1 MRSLTFFTLH
11 NVFPAPAGEMIRQT
25 LLVYVTSV
33 YNDELKRMSQGEI
46 SLHSNEAML
55 KLITMF
61 YQLDE
66 KSVPNREIYA
76 EALKR
81 LNNLAE
87 YRRLR
92 IFAGNDTVPAV
103 VWLVLLVGSV
113 ISISYTYFFGM
124 KNIRAQ
130 YLIAGSL
137 TVTITMILFLIY
149 VLDHPFTGTSKVSS
163 EPLKQ
168 VMQIL
173 KSDERSQPSKL
184 ISLAS
189 LLLCRF
195 PLRFVLAIRRSSAL
209 LIDLYIPRE
218 APLSDDLE
226 RLPRLAESAA
236 PAAICCFFDF
246 AGIQIGFA
254 SQTRTGFI
262 PIPAN
267 FRQKK
272 YAGTPVK
279 TMRIPIPDVAGAR
292 KPRSTINNPAISTE
306 MMGTNG

>member
-1 MRSLTFFTLH
+1 LDYLLNLPPPVSFFIVSAITTLFALAGLYLVRRKYSAEVLKENHEVAAIIFNAFGLFYGVLLAFVVFVTWSGYDDATKNLQLESNEVADIFHLTTE
-11 NVFPAPAGEMIRQT
+11 FPEPAGEAMRQT
-25 LLVYVTSV
+25 LLEYVSSV

-55 KLITMF
+55 KLITTF

-66 KSVPNREIYA
+66 KAVPNREIYA

-92 IFAGNDTVPAV
+92 IFAGNDTVPPV
-103 VWLVLLVGSV
+103 IWLVLLVGSV

-130 YLIAGSL
+130 YLIAASL

-149 VLDHPFTGTSKVSS
+149 VLDHPFTGTSRVSA

-173 KSDERSQPSKL
+173 KNDQPQRLS
-184 ISLAS
+184 
-189 LLLCRF
+189 
-195 PLRFVLAIRRSSAL
+195 
-209 LIDLYIPRE
+209 IP
-218 APLSDDLE
+218 
-226 RLPRLAESAA
+226 
-236 PAAICCFFDF
+236 
-246 AGIQIGFA
+246 
-254 SQTRTGFI
+254 
-262 PIPAN
+262 
-267 FRQKK
+267 
-272 YAGTPVK
+272 
-279 TMRIPIPDVAGAR
+279 
-292 KPRSTINNPAISTE
+292 
-306 MMGTNG
+306 